1 MIKEG
6 VFLGKRYEIL
16 GRIGSGGMADVYK
29 GKDHKLNRFVAIK
42 VLKST
47 YRSDETFIK
56 KFLSEA
62 QAAAGLMHPN
72 VVNVYDVGQ
81 DRGLYYMV
89 MELVEGITLKDYIEK
104 KGKLSAKETISI
116 SIQMVTGIQA
126 AHNCHIIHRDIK
138 PQNIIISKDG
148 KVKVTDFGIARATTS
163 TATQAVTTTVMG
175 SVHYT
180 SPEQARGGIVDEKSD
195 IYSAGIT
202 MYEMITGHVPFDGD
216 STVTV
221 ALKHLNEVI
230 KSPAEEVPDIPY
242 SLECII
248 MKCTQK
254 LPNKRYMSCEELLQD
269 LKHSLVD
276 PDGDFVVLDGVTN
289 RMPAASQDTGRT
301 TVVMSQDEL
310 NRMKNR
316 QNYNNDY
323 DDDYEDDYDDDY
335 DDRRRNRYDDDDD
348 YDDRRRSRYDDDD
361 DYDDRR
367 RSRYDDDDDYDDRR
381 RSRYDDDDDYDDR
394 RKDRYDD
401 RNRRKKNEV
410 NKDTKKIMKI
420 LMVVAGVVIALLVMF
435 LVGNAVGVFKG
446 GKGTTT
452 QQTDSE
458 MVKVPDVTGKT
469 YEEAQKELNKY
480 DLGIHKSTAPSDT
493 VAKGKII
500 SQDPADGKKVKK
512 HTTVNVVISSG
523 EEAKMTTIP
532 SVVGLSEADAEK
544 ALQAKNLVVKK
555 GDPVYSDDVEQ
566 GEVVSVNP
574 SEGAEVKE
582 GTTVTL
588 VISKGNQPATVPKLT
603 GKSQSDAEAALSQ
616 AGLSGNATEDYS
628 DTVEEGYIISQDTD
642 AGKEVSKGTTI
653 GYVVSKGPKMTV
665 VTVPDLSYKDKNT
678 AEKLLKQ
685 AGLTP
690 EYIGE
695 DYSDEYPKG
704 QVFYQS
710 VSGGT
715 QVEKGTTV
723 QYMVSKGSQPSAPD
737 SGNSGNDSGTEE
749 NTNQ

>member
-276 PDGDFVVLDGVTN
+276 PEGDFVVLDGVTK
-289 RMPAASQDTGRT
+289 RMPATSQDTGRT
-301 TVVMSQDEL
+301 TVVMSPDEL

-316 QNYNNDY
+316 QNYN
-323 DDDYEDDYDDDY
+323 DDYDDDY
-335 DDRRRNRYDDDDD
+335 DD
-348 YDDRRRSRYDDDD
+348 
-361 DYDDRR
+361 
-367 RSRYDDDDDYDDRR
+367 DDDDDYDDRR

-420 LMVVAGVVIALLVMF
+420 LMVVAGVVIALLIMF

-532 SVVGLSEADAEK
+532 SVVGLAEADAEK

-566 GEVVSVNP
+566 GEVVSVSP

-588 VISKGNQPATVPKLT
+588 VISKGNQPTKVPKLT

-628 DTVEEGYIISQDTD
+628 DTVEKGLVISQDTD

-665 VTVPDLSYKDKNT
+665 VPVPSIISFDKNT
-678 AEKLLKQ
+678 AEKKLKE

-690 EYIGE
+690 EYIGD
-695 DYSDEYPKG
+695 DYSDNYPKG

-723 QYMVSKGSQPSAPD
+723 QYMVSKGQIRDRALELVLKQKILEI
-737 SGNSGNDSGTEE
+737 NDNREQVYAGKDNKRNCRILLRECSRIR
-749 NTNQ
+749 NF

>member
-230 KSPAEEVPDIPY
+230 KSPAEEVPD
-242 SLECII
+242 
-248 MKCTQK
+248 K

-276 PDGDFVVLDGVTN
+276 PEGDFVVLDGVTR
-289 RMPAASQDTGRT
+289 RMPATSQDTGRT
-301 TVVMSQDEL
+301 TVVMSPDEL

-316 QNYNNDY
+316 QNYN
-323 DDDYEDDYDDDY
+323 DDYDDDY
-335 DDRRRNRYDDDDD
+335 DDDYEDD
-348 YDDRRRSRYDDDD
+348 YDDRRRSRYDDDN
-361 DYDDRR
+361 DYDDRC

-420 LMVVAGVVIALLVMF
+420 LMVVAGVVIALLIMF

-532 SVVGLSEADAEK
+532 SVVGLAEADAEK

-566 GEVVSVNP
+566 GEVVSVSP

-588 VISKGNQPATVPKLT
+588 VISKGNQPTKVPKLT

-628 DTVEEGYIISQDTD
+628 DTVEKGLVISQDTD

-653 GYVVSKGPKMTV
+653 GYVVSKGPKLTV
-665 VTVPDLSYKDKNT
+665 VPVPSIISFDKNT
-678 AEKLLKQ
+678 AEKKLKE

-690 EYIGE
+690 EYIGD
-695 DYSDEYPKG
+695 DYSDNYPKG

-723 QYMVSKGSQPSAPD
+723 QYMVSKGQQPTDPGQGSGTGSETED
-737 SGNSGNDSGTEE
+737 SGN
-749 NTNQ
+749 Q

>member
-89 MELVEGITLKDYIEK
+89 MELVEGITLKDYIQK

-276 PDGDFVVLDGVTN
+276 PDGDFVVLDGVTK

-316 QNYNNDY
+316 QNYNDDY

-335 DDRRRNRYDDDDD
+335 DDRRRSRYDDDD
-348 YDDRRRSRYDDDD
+348 YDDRRGSRYDDDD
-361 DYDDRR
+361 DYDD
-367 RSRYDDDDDYDDRR
+367 
-381 RSRYDDDDDYDDR
+381 
-394 RKDRYDD
+394 
-401 RNRRKKNEV
+401 RRKKNEV

-420 LMVVAGVVIALLVMF
+420 LMVVAGVVIALLIMF

-493 VAKGKII
+493 VEKGKII

-523 EEAKMTTIP
+523 EEAKTTTIP
-532 SVVGLSEADAEK
+532 NVVGMSEADAEK
-544 ALQAKNLVVKK
+544 ALQDKNLVVKK

-566 GEVVSVNP
+566 GEVVSVSP

-603 GKSQSDAEAALSQ
+603 GKSKSDAEAALSQ

-628 DTVEEGYIISQDTD
+628 DTVEEGVIISQDTD

-665 VTVPDLSYKDKNT
+665 VTVPSILSFDKNA
-678 AEKLLKQ
+678 AEKKLKE
-685 AGLTP
+685 AGLVP
-690 EYIGE
+690 EYLGE
-695 DYSDEYPKG
+695 DDSVNEYGQG
-704 QVFYQS
+704 QVSYQS
-710 VSGGT
+710 ISAGT

-723 QYMVSKGSQPSAPD
+723 QYKVSKGSQPSAPD